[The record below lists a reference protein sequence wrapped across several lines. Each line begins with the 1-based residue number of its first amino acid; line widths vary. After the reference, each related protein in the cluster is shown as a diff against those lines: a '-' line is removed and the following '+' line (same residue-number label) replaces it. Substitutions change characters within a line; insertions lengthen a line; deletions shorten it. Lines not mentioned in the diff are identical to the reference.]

1 MSIPE
6 GVDRDS
12 MMTQAQNI
20 WTMLD
25 EMSERDPQVYQ
36 GRIYTSLGILTNVN
50 VSYVFWGI
58 VLFKET

>member
-25 EMSERDPQVYQ
+25 EMSERDPQV
-36 GRIYTSLGILTNVN
+36 LTNIN
-50 VSYVFWGI
+50 VSYVFLEYSF
-58 VLFKET
+58 V